1 MGLLDKILGKKDEP
15 QSHYTPPAA
24 PPSPAAAA
32 PSAPQFKHT
41 PPPAQAGGSGQEA
54 HDRIDNLVK
63 SNKVVLFMKGSK
75 LFPQCGFSAATVE
88 ILNSYGVPFLDVDV
102 LSDPGIR
109 QGIKEYAQWP
119 TIPQLF
125 IDGKF
130 VGGCDIAREMHA
142 NGELGALLKSGA
154 SA

>member
-1 MGLLDKILGKKDEP
+1 MGLLDKFLGKKD
-15 QSHYTPPAA
+15 
-24 PPSPAAAA
+24 SPAPSAA
-32 PSAPQFKHT
+32 PSAPMSAA
-41 PPPAQAGGSGQEA
+41 PSAPAAAPRPAPAPVQSMGAKEV

-63 SNKVVLFMKGSK
+63 TNKVVLFLKGSK

-88 ILNSYGVPFLDVDV
+88 ILNQYGVPYLDVDV

-142 NGELGALLKSGA
+142 NGELAALLKGGEA
-154 SA
+154 

>member
-1 MGLLDKILGKKDEP
+1 MGAKEV
-15 QSHYTPPAA
+15 
-24 PPSPAAAA
+24 
-32 PSAPQFKHT
+32 
-41 PPPAQAGGSGQEA
+41 

-63 SNKVVLFMKGSK
+63 TNKVVLFMKGSK

-88 ILNSYGVPFLDVDV
+88 ILNQYGVPYLDVDV

-142 NGELGALLKSGA
+142 NGELATLLKSGEA
-154 SA
+154 

>member
-1 MGLLDKILGKKDEP
+1 MGLLDKFLGKKDAP
-15 QSHYTPPAA
+15 APSYTPPPA
-24 PPSPAAAA
+24 PPA
-32 PSAPQFKHT
+32 PSAPAAHAQ
-41 PPPAQAGGSGQEA
+41 PPAPSAGAKEV

-63 SNKVVLFMKGSK
+63 NNKVVLFMKGSK

-88 ILNSYGVPFLDVDV
+88 ILNQYGVPFVDVDV

-142 NGELGALLKSGA
+142 NGELGAMLKGGGETAQS
-154 SA
+154 

>member
-1 MGLLDKILGKKDEP
+1 MGLLDKFLGKKDAP
-15 QSHYTPPAA
+15 APAYTPPA
-24 PPSPAAAA
+24 PPSAPA
-32 PSAPQFKHT
+32 PSAPAPARAAT
-41 PPPAQAGGSGQEA
+41 PAPSAGAKEV

-63 SNKVVLFMKGSK
+63 GNKVVLFMKGSK

-88 ILNSYGVPFLDVDV
+88 ILNQYGVPFVDVDV

-109 QGIKEYAQWP
+109 QGIKEFSQWP

-142 NGELGALLKSGA
+142 NGELAALLKGGGE
-154 SA
+154 SAQN

>member
-1 MGLLDKILGKKDEP
+1 MGLLDKFLGKKDAP
-15 QSHYTPPAA
+15 APSYTPPPA
-24 PPSPAAAA
+24 PPA
-32 PSAPQFKHT
+32 PSAPAAHAQ
-41 PPPAQAGGSGQEA
+41 PPAPSAGAKEV

-88 ILNSYGVPFLDVDV
+88 ILNQYGVPFADVDV

-109 QGIKEYAQWP
+109 QGIKEFSQWP

-142 NGELGALLKSGA
+142 NGELAALLKGGGD
-154 SA
+154 SAQN